1 MVMAAAIAMEALM
14 AAVAADVPVA
24 GRVALVAG
32 ATGLVGQAVLAAL
45 LTDKHYATVHSVGRR
60 PPAVQHPKLIHHTVD
75 FGLLPA
81 LPAVDDVYIALG
93 TTISVAGS
101 QQAFRSIDFDAVV
114 AVALSAKESG
124 ATKLGVVSAMG
135 ANAKSGVFY
144 NRVKGEME
152 EALAKVGFQVLVIA
166 RPSMLAGNRDALHQ
180 PSRLREKLGLAA
192 MSALGPLIPANYKAI
207 DVDKVSKALIHG
219 VKSAPPGIHVLLSGT
234 MQMA

>member
-1 MVMAAAIAMEALM
+1 M

-45 LTDKHYATVHSVGRR
+45 LTDKHYATVNSVGRR
-60 PPAVQHPKLIHHTVD
+60 TPAVQHPKLIHHTVD

-114 AVALSAKESG
+114 AVALSAKASG

-166 RPSMLAGNRDALHQ
+166 RPSMLAGNRDALQQ
-180 PSRLREKLGLAA
+180 PSRLGEKLGLAA
-192 MSALGPLIPANYKAI
+192 MSALGSLIPANYKAI
-207 DVDKVSKALIHG
+207 DAGQVSKALIHG
-219 VKSAPPGIHVLLSGT
+219 VKSAPPGIRVLLSGA

>member
-1 MVMAAAIAMEALM
+1 M

-60 PPAVQHPKLIHHTVD
+60 PPAVQHPKLNHHTVD

-114 AVALSAKESG
+114 AVALSAKASG

-180 PSRLREKLGLAA
+180 PSRLGEKLGLAA
-192 MSALGPLIPANYKAI
+192 MSALGSLIPANYKAI
-207 DVDKVSKALIHG
+207 DAGKVSQALIHG
-219 VKSAPPGIHVLLSGT
+219 VKSAPPGIHVLLSGA

>member
-1 MVMAAAIAMEALM
+1 M

-45 LTDKHYATVHSVGRR
+45 LTDKNYATIHSVGRR

-81 LPAVDDVYIALG
+81 LPAVDDVYIVLG

-180 PSRLREKLGLAA
+180 PSRLGEKLGLAA
-192 MSALGPLIPANYKAI
+192 MSVLGSLIPANYKAI
-207 DVDKVSKALIHG
+207 DAGKVSKALIHG
-219 VKSAPPGIHVLLSGT
+219 VKSAPPGIHVLLSGA

>member
-1 MVMAAAIAMEALM
+1 M
-14 AAVAADVPVA
+14 
-24 GRVALVAG
+24 
-32 ATGLVGQAVLAAL
+32 GQAVLAAL

-114 AVALSAKESG
+114 AVALSAKASG

-180 PSRLREKLGLAA
+180 PSRLGEKLGLAA

-207 DVDKVSKALIHG
+207 DAGKVSKALIHG

>member
-1 MVMAAAIAMEALM
+1 
-14 AAVAADVPVA
+14 
-24 GRVALVAG
+24 
-32 ATGLVGQAVLAAL
+32 
-45 LTDKHYATVHSVGRR
+45 
-60 PPAVQHPKLIHHTVD
+60 VQHPKLIHHTVD
-75 FGLLPA
+75 FGRLPA
-81 LPAVDDVYIALG
+81 LPAVDDVYIVLG

-180 PSRLREKLGLAA
+180 PSRLGEKLGLAA
-192 MSALGPLIPANYKAI
+192 MSALSSLIPANYKAI
-207 DVDKVSKALIHG
+207 DAGKVSKALIHG
-219 VKSAPPGIHVLLSGT
+219 VKSAPPGIHVLLSGA

>member
-1 MVMAAAIAMEALM
+1 M
-14 AAVAADVPVA
+14 
-24 GRVALVAG
+24 AG

-114 AVALSAKESG
+114 AVALSAKASG

-180 PSRLREKLGLAA
+180 PSRLGEKLGLAA
-192 MSALGPLIPANYKAI
+192 MSALGSLIPANYKAI
-207 DVDKVSKALIHG
+207 DAGKVSKALIHG
-219 VKSAPPGIHVLLSGT
+219 VKSAPPGIHILLSGT